1 MGKLAGQIAI
11 VTGAGRG
18 FGRAIAKGLAAEGA
32 RVALVARSRGDL
44 EGVAQEIV
52 STSGEAIV
60 TPADVT
66 DRAQVERAVKDAQTA
81 LGPVSLLI
89 SCAGVGAPYGPIGIV
104 DPDEWWNAQ
113 AVHLRGP
120 LLLASALLPGM
131 RERRAERIVIISAIA
146 GNRVTPNLSAYGM
159 GKNAQIRLV
168 QHIAAEQKEFGI
180 SAFAIEPGTA
190 ITDLAESTIASP
202 DAQRWLPGMV
212 AALAKM
218 RDEKRDAAPVFARCV
233 EMCVS
238 LASGK
243 YDALS
248 GRYLEPW
255 DDFDAL
261 LAEAAHESR

>member
-1 MGKLAGQIAI
+1 VDALAGQVAI

-18 FGRAIAKGLAAEGA
+18 FGKAIAKGLAAEGA
-32 RVALVARSRGDL
+32 SVALVARSRDDL
-44 EGVAQEIV
+44 DAVAREIGM
-52 STSGEAIV
+52 TGGRALAA
-60 TPADVT
+60 PADVT
-66 DRAQVERAVKDAQTA
+66 DRAAVECAVRDAEAA
-81 LGPVSLLI
+81 LGPATLLI
-89 SCAGVGAPYGPIGIV
+89 SCAGIGHPYGPLGIV
-104 DPDEWWNAQ
+104 DPDEWWHAQ

-120 LLLASALLPGM
+120 LLFVSALLPGM
-131 RERRAERIVIISAIA
+131 RERRRGRIVTISAIA

-190 ITDLAESTIASP
+190 VTDLAESTIASP

-212 AALAKM
+212 ASLKKM
-218 RDEKRDAAPVFARCV
+218 RDQKRDPAPVFARCA
-233 EMCVS
+233 EMCVA
-238 LASGK
+238 LASGR

-255 DDFDAL
+255 DDFETL
-261 LAEAAHESR
+261 LRDLKPA

>member
-1 MGKLAGQIAI
+1 MDALGGQVAI

-18 FGRAIAKGLAAEGA
+18 LGRAIAKGLAANGA
-32 RVALVARSRGDL
+32 AVALMARSRDDL
-44 EGVAQEIV
+44 DVVAHEIELAGGR
-52 STSGEAIV
+52 SFAA
-60 TPADVT
+60 PADVT
-66 DRAQVERAVKDAQTA
+66 DRAAVERAVKDAEAA
-81 LGPVSLLI
+81 LGPITLLI
-89 SCAGVGAPYGPIGIV
+89 SCAGIGSPYGPVGIV

-120 LLLASALLPGM
+120 LLLVSALLPGM
-131 RERRAERIVIISAIA
+131 RERRRGRIVTISAIA

-212 AALAKM
+212 AALTKM
-218 RDEKRDAAPVFARCV
+218 RDEKRDPAPVFARCV
-233 EMCVS
+233 EMCVA
-238 LASGK
+238 LASGR

-261 LAEAAHESR
+261 LREIKPA

>member
-1 MGKLAGQIAI
+1 MDALGGQVAI

-18 FGRAIAKGLAAEGA
+18 FGRAIAKGLAANGA
-32 RVALVARSRGDL
+32 AVALMARSRDDL
-44 EGVAQEIV
+44 DAVAHEIELAGGR
-52 STSGEAIV
+52 SFAA
-60 TPADVT
+60 PADVT
-66 DRAQVERAVKDAQTA
+66 DRAAVERAVKDAEAA
-81 LGPVSLLI
+81 LEPITLLI
-89 SCAGVGAPYGPIGIV
+89 SCAGIGSPYGPVGIV

-131 RERRAERIVIISAIA
+131 RERRRGRIVTISAIA

-168 QHIAAEQKEFGI
+168 QHIAAEQKDCGI

-212 AALAKM
+212 AALTKM
-218 RDEKRDAAPVFARCV
+218 RDEKRDPAPVFARCV
-233 EMCVS
+233 EMCVA
-238 LASGK
+238 LASGR

-261 LAEAAHESR
+261 LREIKPV

>member
-1 MGKLAGQIAI
+1 MGILAGQIAI

-32 RVALVARSRGDL
+32 KVALVARSRADL
-44 EGVAQEIV
+44 GAVAKDIA
-52 STSGEAIV
+52 SAGGHALAM
-60 TPADVT
+60 PADVT
-66 DRAQVERAVKDAQTA
+66 DRAQADRAVKDTQSAF
-81 LGPVSLLI
+81 GPVSLLI

-104 DPDEWWNAQ
+104 DPDAWWRAQ
-113 AVHLRGP
+113 EVHLRGP
-120 LLLASALLPGM
+120 LLLTSTLLPGM
-131 RERRAERIVIISAIA
+131 RERRAGRIVTISAIA

-159 GKNAQIRLV
+159 GKNAQIHLV

-212 AALAKM
+212 AALRQM

-233 EMCVS
+233 EMCVG

-255 DDFDAL
+255 DDFDAV
-261 LAEAAHESR
+261 LAEAKR